1 MGAAKDTIESN
12 IRVWNSLLRLVK
24 VDIFFK
30 LLTLFRIK
38 CQAAGASTVRYG
50 DVTQTAMHV
59 HVRGLRGGVT
69 QAATDVTVRYGDLN
83 QAATNVQI
91 RGLRGVVIQAA
102 MDVQV
107 RGLGLDLS
115 CNSEGLCRLI
125 ESLSLNTLLPISSAA
140 DIWIIQNKTMI
151 VR

>member
-1 MGAAKDTIESN
+1 MAVAADNSEKN
-12 IRVWNSLLRLVK
+12 NRVWKSLLGLVN
-24 VDIFFK
+24 VGIFFT
-30 LLTLFRIK
+30 LLTLFRMK

-50 DVTQTAMHV
+50 DVTQAAMNV
-59 HVRGLRGGVT
+59 QVRGLRGGVT
-69 QAATDVTVRYGDLN
+69 QAATDVTVRYGDGS
-83 QAATNVQI
+83 QAAMNVQI

-115 CNSEGLCRLI
+115 CNSEGLCSLI
-125 ESLSLNTLLPISSAA
+125 ESSLLNTLLPISSAA
-140 DIWIIQNKTMI
+140 DVWNIQNKARI